1 MNEFLGSMSFGIR
14 HLTNPKKEVNGW
26 YYLLTEDV
34 GRKKHLQVSHR
45 QHPQLK
51 IRSKLN
57 WKKIVPIQRILISH
71 NVLLYKLR
79 F

>member
-1 MNEFLGSMSFGIR
+1 MSFGIR

-45 QHPQLK
+45 QHPQLR
-51 IRSKLN
+51 IRSKFGVVLFFLLILHISDV
-57 WKKIVPIQRILISH
+57 IVED
-71 NVLLYKLR
+71 